1 MPVFKKLEWL
11 ERLLLTTLTSFST
24 ALLFLI
30 FSGTVFNFLRFTSYT
45 ILFIG
50 AVGFI
55 LFIKDI
61 FSLKEKIS
69 ISVVSRIKQLKFIDS
84 LFVITILFFIFKFIY
99 YLSVMAIMNWDVL
112 RFYLPLART
121 MYTQDSIPVLTGF
134 DFTTVRGGFFGIST
148 IYAFV
153 YSGSGSIF
161 AEDFRFLPLLFF
173 LAIVALLYIIA
184 RDAHSKNLGKLSV
197 LVFFSLPFVDEM
209 LVSYSYYPDVLF
221 LMLFLGAFWLIW
233 KFTLTKRWFF
243 AIAAGFVAGSVMTV
257 KPFGILVTGLLVGLI
272 FQLILHK
279 MFSRNGF
286 IYRALRIA
294 PLSVVISLILLNVTS
309 WFGLDIIYSVLSII
323 LVIWILNSIDSYLTK
338 IIISFDQKKLL
349 IGLCSTVLC
358 SLPFF
363 VLTFGRNFLL
373 FGSPLYVS
381 WMNEESTKWAIQL
394 TQGFYPTAEPMSLTA
409 AFGWMMVIFTTS
421 ALGTAFLFP
430 KVLGLSKLLK
440 KQGSLFFIFAVAYFI
455 VWFIFMGPAEVTGT
469 TARWLYPLVPFITL
483 VIAYGFLKSVKSFKK
498 SVIFIYLFLAFSLLQ
513 SRLLS
518 QYPVSLYLEINDFFE
533 HIGLSQQVLTGIN
546 ASPTMEQ
553 ILGSLYLGIIVFLPL
568 MIYYLFQI
576 CKPRFSLKMPFP
588 LKSRR
593 YFQYAGFLVIIF
605 LSFSLILLPVMAVT
619 FTYGNGNPL
628 DFAKNS
634 RSSSDYRGL
643 YSEILPYIETHSNSN
658 ETIICVDAAH
668 TGLQYYLPN
677 VRIVDI
683 IFSENLA
690 IFWPLIGKNVEDSV
704 RFLTEIN
711 ATYFLV
717 SKSQTS
723 QSLLSNLSKQILL
736 FGCIS
741 DPFYFEVLKET
752 SNWKLVKLRSLTDLT
767 SISNAN
773 STDYWSVV
781 WGGSGSFVPDKNNS
795 ELGQSYLTVSEEFVT
810 KYVALQSN
818 TPGYW
823 NFTNKNHLTFFFK
836 CDTANLTYRVRIYD
850 YELNW
855 ADYYFAYTKVDQWQ
869 SVTLSLE
876 VPSVSSAHVIETGK
890 IDNLIIVVSGE
901 ANFARTICVSDILV
915 AP

>member
-1 MPVFKKLEWL
+1 MPTFKKLEWL

-30 FSGTVFNFLRFTSYT
+30 FTGTVFNFLRFTSYT

-61 FSLKEKIS
+61 FSLKRQIS
-69 ISVVSRIKQLKFIDS
+69 ISVISRIKQLKFIDS

-99 YLSVMAIMNWDVL
+99 YLSVMAIMDWDVL

-121 MYTQDSIPVLTGF
+121 MYTEDSIPVLTGF

-221 LMLFLGAFWLIW
+221 LLLFLGSLWLIW
-233 KFTLTKRWFF
+233 KFISTKRWFF
-243 AIAAGFVAGSVMTV
+243 AITAGFVAGSVLTV
-257 KPFGILVTGLLVGLI
+257 KPFGILVTALLVGLI

-279 MFSRNGF
+279 IFSRNGF

-294 PLSVVISLILLNVTS
+294 PLSVVISFILLKATS

-349 IGLCSTVLC
+349 IGLCSTILC

-363 VLTFGRNFLL
+363 VLTLGRNFLL
-373 FGSPLYVS
+373 FGSLLHVT
-381 WMNEESTKWAIQL
+381 WMNDESINWAIQL
-394 TQGFYPTAEPMSLTA
+394 TQSFYPAAEPMSLTA
-409 AFGWMMVIFTTS
+409 AFGWMLVVFTTS

-430 KVLGLSKLLK
+430 KILGLSKLLK
-440 KQGSLFFIFAVAYFI
+440 KQGSLFFIFAIAYFI
-455 VWFIFMGPAEVTGT
+455 VWFIFMGPENVSGT

-483 VIAYGFLKSVKSFKK
+483 VITYGFLKSVKSFKK
-498 SVIFIYLFLAFSLLQ
+498 SVIFVYLFLAFSLLQ

-518 QYPVSLYLEINDFFE
+518 VYPVPLYLEIRDFFG
-533 HIGLSQQVLTGIN
+533 HVGISQQVLTSIR
-546 ASPTMEQ
+546 ASPAMEQ
-553 ILGSLYLGIIVFLPL
+553 ILGSLYLGVIVSIPL
-568 MIYYLFQI
+568 MTYYLFQF
-576 CKPRFSLKMPFP
+576 CKPHFSLKMPFP

-593 YFQYAGFLVIIF
+593 YFKYAGYLVMIF
-605 LSFSLILLPVMAVT
+605 LSFSLILLPVIAVT

-634 RSSSDYRGL
+634 RASIDYHGL
-643 YSEILPYIETHSNSN
+643 YSEFLPYLETHSNSN
-658 ETIICVDAAH
+658 ETIICVDVAS
-668 TGLQYYLPN
+668 TGIQYYLPS

-683 IFSENLA
+683 ILIENLA
-690 IFWPLIGKNVEDSV
+690 IFWSLIGKNVEDSV
-704 RFLTEIN
+704 RFLTEMN

-723 QSLLSNLSKQILL
+723 QSFLSNLSKQILL
-736 FGCIS
+736 FGCMS
-741 DPFYFEVLKET
+741 DPFYFEVIKET
-752 SNWKLVKLRSLTDLT
+752 NNWKLMKFQSLTNLT
-767 SISNAN
+767 SINNAN
-773 STDYWSVV
+773 SADYGSVV
-781 WGGSGSFVPDKNNS
+781 WSERGSLVTDNNNS
-795 ELGQSYLTVSEEFVT
+795 EL
-810 KYVALQSN
+810 
-818 TPGYW
+818 W
-823 NFTNKNHLTFFFK
+823 
-836 CDTANLTYRVRIYD
+836 
-850 YELNW
+850 
-855 ADYYFAYTKVDQWQ
+855 
-869 SVTLSLE
+869 
-876 VPSVSSAHVIETGK
+876 
-890 IDNLIIVVSGE
+890 
-901 ANFARTICVSDILV
+901 
-915 AP
+915 